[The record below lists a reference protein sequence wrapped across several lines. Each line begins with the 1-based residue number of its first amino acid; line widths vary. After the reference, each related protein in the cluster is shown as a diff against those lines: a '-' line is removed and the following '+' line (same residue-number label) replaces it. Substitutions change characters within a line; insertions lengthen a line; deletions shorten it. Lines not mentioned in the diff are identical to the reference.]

1 MKSTPRETWTIVQML
16 RWTIDYFRAKGVS
29 EPRASAEVLLA
40 HVLQVSRLELYLRYD
55 QPLTP
60 EELARFKA
68 LMLRRRDGEPVAYLT
83 GQREFWS
90 LNFRVTPA
98 VLIPRPETEV
108 LVQAALEAAKEIM
121 ELGGEGQ
128 GPPTGETPVPLA
140 PASSP
145 KPPPP
150 TPDVKIL
157 GAGLKP
163 APTKEADQPPPE
175 WECEELPPFSESQP
189 KTENRKLKTGP
200 PWGLEVGVGSGAV
213 VVALARELPALR
225 WLALDLAAAALSV
238 ARDNARRHGV
248 AARIEFLRADRLTP
262 LKPGSSFNLV
272 VANLPYV
279 SRADWERL
287 PKDIKDY
294 EPQEALLA
302 GEDGLALIRP
312 LAQQAHQYL
321 QDGGWLALEVG
332 EGQAPPVL
340 ELLQETGAYDRVE
353 ALADYQGIPRVV
365 RARRRFSD

>member
-1 MKSTPRETWTIVQML
+1 MKSAPQETWTIVEML
-16 RWTIDYFRAKGVS
+16 RWTIEYFRAKGVS

-40 HVLQVSRLELYLRYD
+40 YVLQVSRLELYLRYD

-83 GQREFWS
+83 GQKEFWS

-108 LVQAALEAAKEIM
+108 LVQAALEATRE
-121 ELGGEGQ
+121 
-128 GPPTGETPVPLA
+128 
-140 PASSP
+140 
-145 KPPPP
+145 
-150 TPDVKIL
+150 IL
-157 GAGLKP
+157 GAEGKGQVAQASRFWESP
-163 APTKEADQPPPE
+163 AAPPLPHSPTPEADQPPQE
-175 WECEELPPFSESQP
+175 WKCEELPPFPESQP
-189 KTENRKLKTGP
+189 KTANRKPKTGT

-213 VVALARELPALR
+213 VVALARELPARR
-225 WLALDLAAAALSV
+225 WLALDLSAAALAV

-248 AARIEFLRADRLTP
+248 AQCIEFLRADRLTP
-262 LKPGSSFNLV
+262 LKPGPCFNLV

-302 GEDGLALIRP
+302 GEDGLALLRP
-312 LAQQAHQYL
+312 LAQQAHLYL

-332 EGQAPPVL
+332 EGQAKPVL
-340 ELLQETGAYDRVE
+340 ELLQKTGAYDRVE
-353 ALADYQGIPRVV
+353 AVADYQGILRVV
-365 RARRRFSD
+365 RARRRFSG

>member
-1 MKSTPRETWTIVQML
+1 MKSAPQETWTIVEML

-40 HVLQVSRLELYLRYD
+40 HVLQMSRLELYLRYD

-60 EELARFKA
+60 EDLARFKA

-83 GQREFWS
+83 GQKEFWS

-128 GPPTGETPVPLA
+128 GPTA

-150 TPDVKIL
+150 TPDGKIV

-163 APTKEADQPPPE
+163 APTKEADQPPRE
-175 WECEELPPFSESQP
+175 WEYEELPPFSESQP
-189 KTENRKLKTGP
+189 KTENRKPKTDS
-200 PWGLEVGVGSGAV
+200 PWGLEIGVGSGAV
-213 VVALARELPALR
+213 VVALARELPARR
-225 WLALDLAAAALSV
+225 WLALDLSAAALAV

-248 AARIEFLRADRLTP
+248 AECIEFLRADRLTP
-262 LKPGSSFNLV
+262 LKPGPLFNLV

-332 EGQAPPVL
+332 EGQASPVL

-353 ALADYQGIPRVV
+353 AVADYQGILRVV
-365 RARRRFSD
+365 RARRRFSG